1 MIFIMLFHQSAIYIG
16 IKLTRLYVHSTIG
29 SYVRIGRIPSGTVL
43 IGLKKW
49 LTSLNKEYSMKSILT
64 ILISVLTI
72 GAFAQGQSGKQPAS
86 NSSAKSAPSGNCYSE
101 WYSIFRER
109 GAKPIPNGTHDIV
122 ITIRHGNYAECFM
135 GKVDVFGG
143 KISGKPQVQKV
154 DGSYEEWDTRLSAYY
169 FDSEGKIK
177 NNAVLEIANGMSQ
190 ELSGSEG
197 EIVRA
202 FFYQFLAEKPKA
214 NKKAPA
220 PTSLIKN

>member
-1 MIFIMLFHQSAIYIG
+1 
-16 IKLTRLYVHSTIG
+16 
-29 SYVRIGRIPSGTVL
+29 L

-49 LTSLNKEYSMKSILT
+49 LTSLNNEYSMKSILT

-72 GAFAQGQSGKQPAS
+72 SAFAQGQSKTTQSTTPKAT
-86 NSSAKSAPSGNCYSE
+86 PSGNCYSE

-109 GAKPIPNGTHDIV
+109 GAKPIPNGTHDVV

-143 KISGKPQVQKV
+143 KISGRPQVQKV
-154 DGSYEEWDTRLSAYY
+154 DGTYEEWDRKLSSNY
-169 FDSEGKIK
+169 FDAEGKLK
-177 NNAVLEIANGMSQ
+177 DNAILEINNGMSP

-202 FFYQFLAEKPKA
+202 FFYQFVAEKPKA

-220 PTSLIKN
+220 PSALIKN